1 MRGDVDRPP
10 AARRCAITGEALVTR
25 EFLPC
30 LCRCRAQCL
39 PGLARIVLLIQGYP
53 ERPPPL
59 GLCSECLD
67 CGVGGGHAIFFQ
79 RSKPG
84 ITPLVCVT
92 CEPRGI
98 TQKTLPHMY
107 GYGSGITICAE
118 PDDPIL
124 YACAV
129 PCGIGVADISLIDG
143 ERALTEIDVAGA
155 TLVAGLAFDFRNRA
169 SVYARATYREVCAR
183 LHRVG
188 RGDIP
193 PEYVR
198 LDHVASLAIGG

>member
-30 LCRCRAQCL
+30 LCRCRAECL
-39 PGLARIVLLIQGYP
+39 SLAARVVLLVQGYP

-59 GLCSECLD
+59 GLCSEGIDLRV
-67 CGVGGGHAIFFQ
+67 CGRHAIFFQ

-92 CEPRGI
+92 CEPCRSVEQRLPDRDWHSRRI
-98 TQKTLPHMY
+98 TVCTEPH
-107 GYGSGITICAE
+107 
-118 PDDPIL
+118 DPIL
-124 YACAV
+124 YARAV

-143 ERALTEIDVAGA
+143 ERALTEVDVAGA
-155 TLVAGLAFDFRNRA
+155 TFVARLFTHPFYRA
-169 SVYARATYREVCAR
+169 PVYARATYREVCAR

-193 PEYVR
+193 PEYLR
-198 LDHVASLAIGG
+198 LDHVAGLAILG